1 MTSIQITGEPM
12 VMTNE
17 ELQALRPLSE
27 EEVNFIQGT
36 YVFPRPYL
44 SEDQKRSLAEL
55 RGRLADAITDESEDD
70 VFILR
75 YLIARNWDMNL
86 SEKMFR
92 DAKAWKATT
101 FPMRF
106 RSEALLRFIKFK
118 VVEIRHDIRDRFNR
132 PLVIITG
139 ARYNPNLNN
148 RDHSIMQDMFAWGM
162 EYIIS
167 LLRKPFPQ
175 FTLILD
181 LDNWGLGSFDPK
193 LAKAISALAKPYY
206 PDYMGTTYI
215 INYPWVIWGVWKL
228 AEVLLEEHT
237 KKKIHFVAK
246 NDYQKL
252 FPLLFDANK
261 MYRRF
266 GGTLEELEAPP
277 SEFDAATVSEWKRGA
292 ALPKE
297 EREAFFDQ
305 KLEEH
310 LMTLPEAEANFWRE
324 MQHTANFSRIH
335 S

>member
-1 MTSIQITGEPM
+1 MTTIQITGEPM

-17 ELQALRPLSE
+17 ELQAKRPLTE
-27 EEVNFIQGT
+27 DEVNFIQGT

-44 SEDQKRSLAEL
+44 TDDQKRMLQQMKE
-55 RGRLADAITDESEDD
+55 RLADVITDESEDD

-75 YLIARNWDMNL
+75 YLIARNWDMAL

-92 DAKAWKATT
+92 DGKVWKASTL
-101 FPMRF
+101 PLRF

-118 VVEIRHDIRDRFNR
+118 IVEVRHDIRDRFNR

-139 ARYNPNLNN
+139 SRYNPGLNH
-148 RDHSIMQDMFAWGM
+148 RDHSIMQDTFTWAM

-167 LLRKPFPQ
+167 LLKKPFPQ

-181 LDNWGLGSFDPK
+181 LENWGLGSFDPK
-193 LAKAISALAKPYY
+193 LAKSISAIAKPYY

-246 NDYQKL
+246 ADYQKL
-252 FPLLFDANK
+252 FPLLFDADRL
-261 MYRRF
+261 YTRF
-266 GGTLEELEAPP
+266 GGNAEEAYIPP
-277 SEFDAATVSEWKRGA
+277 SEFDSAISSEWKKGS

-310 LMTLPEAEANFWRE
+310 LQTLPEAEANFWRE
-324 MQHTANFSRIH
+324 MQHTANFSNIH
-335 S
+335 G